1 MTLRHDTI
9 PYHDQSKH
17 REIGAA
23 DGEIMSFQN
32 YDIAVIGAGI
42 IGLATAMRLA
52 QEYPRYKIIV
62 LEKDGE
68 VAQHQTGHN
77 SGVIHAGIYYAPGS
91 QKANF
96 CSTGGRLLRQFCD
109 ERGIEYEMCGKVI
122 VAINDEEV
130 PRLQDLLERGTA
142 NGAEGLEMVG
152 PERLAELEPYA
163 AGVQAIFS
171 PNTGIIDFKKVS
183 QAYAIEFGENGGDLL
198 LNTAVH
204 GIARRDNQ
212 MYLETSRGEIAARH
226 IINCAGL
233 QADQVARMMGA
244 DPGLR
249 IIPFRGEYFSIKPER
264 QYLVRSLIYPVPD
277 PSLPFLG
284 VHFTKRI
291 TGGVEAGPN
300 AVLAFAREGYTKTS
314 FSLSDTLGTFTY
326 PGFWK
331 MSLSHWKSG
340 LDEQHRSLRKSLF
353 LKSLQ
358 TLVPSIEMD
367 DLSEPGAGVRA
378 QAVDNNGNLLQDFA
392 ISETENAI
400 HVLSAPSPGAT
411 SSLTISRYI
420 VDMAVGAFGLEE

>member
-1 MTLRHDTI
+1 MN
-9 PYHDQSKH
+9 
-17 REIGAA
+17 
-23 DGEIMSFQN
+23 FQG
-32 YDIAVIGAGI
+32 YDIAIIGAGI

-96 CSTGGRLLRQFCD
+96 CSTGGKLLRQFCD

-130 PRLQDLLERGTA
+130 PRLQDLYERGTA

-152 PERLAELEPYA
+152 KERLAELEPYA

-171 PNTGIIDFKKVS
+171 PNTGIIDFKEVS
-183 QAYAIEFGENGGDLL
+183 QAYATEFGENGGDLF

-204 GIARRDNQ
+204 GITRRDGQ
-212 MYLETSRGEIAARH
+212 MYMETSRGEIAARH
-226 IINCAGL
+226 VINCAGL
-233 QADQVARMMGA
+233 QADQVARMMGGE
-244 DPGLR
+244 PGLR

-264 QYLVRSLIYPVPD
+264 QYLVRSLIYPVPN

-284 VHFTKRI
+284 VHFTKRV
-291 TGGVEAGPN
+291 TGSVEAGPN

-331 MSLSHWKSG
+331 MSMSHWKSG
-340 LDEQHRSLRKSLF
+340 LGRAAPLAAKVAVPEVAANTRALNRDGRSRRAGRRRPRAGGGLQRQPAPGLRHLRDRERHPCAQRAVARSNLIPHHQPLHRGHGSGR
-353 LKSLQ
+353 
-358 TLVPSIEMD
+358 VW
-367 DLSEPGAGVRA
+367 AGR
-378 QAVDNNGNLLQDFA
+378 
-392 ISETENAI
+392 
-400 HVLSAPSPGAT
+400 
-411 SSLTISRYI
+411 
-420 VDMAVGAFGLEE
+420 VGS